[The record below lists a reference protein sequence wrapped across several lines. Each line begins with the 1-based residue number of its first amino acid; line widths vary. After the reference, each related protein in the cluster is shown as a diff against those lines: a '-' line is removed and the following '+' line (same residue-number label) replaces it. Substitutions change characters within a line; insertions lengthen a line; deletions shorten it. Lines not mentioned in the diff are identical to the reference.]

1 MVSTKEEMK
10 IWKYVAACIVI
21 LALSSSFVHSEDPV
35 TDANDVAAGQ
45 QTIRILVGES
55 TIVKSPWP
63 TVRVAVTDPKIAN
76 VQVLTPDQVL
86 LQGIQVG
93 STDLILWGQDEN
105 QTWKRKVR
113 TNIDVGRFEA
123 ELAELFPTSSL
134 VLSQSDDA
142 LIIRGLLRKA
152 DHVTQLHDYLDKIG
166 VKYVDMTSIAGIQ
179 QVQIQVR
186 VAEVSRSALRTMG
199 INAFYTD
206 DGFFVASRPG
216 SATGGALIPSIDIG
230 PPAGTVAGDNTTY
243 QFNSDVTAGSL
254 VNLFAGFPRADLEF
268 FIQALAENQYLRV
281 LANPTLVALSG
292 EKAEFL
298 VGGEYPIPVV
308 QGGGGGT
315 SSNTSITIEY
325 KEYGIRLLFEPT
337 VLGDGTIRLK
347 ASQVVSDLTD
357 VGSVVIGG
365 FSIKALTTRKAET
378 TLELNSGQTFAM
390 AGLIKHN
397 VGATTSGVPGLAD
410 IPILGAL
417 FRSVRYSES
426 ETELVMLVT
435 AELVEPMSLATTPPL
450 PGFLHAAP
458 SDWELYGKGHI
469 ESDEPAKIDPVSAQ
483 WLQKSG
489 LTELFGAGAWDS
501 YGKDAPPSRAEST
514 ERIEDAK

>member
-1 MVSTKEEMK
+1 MVSTKEETK
-10 IWKYVAACIVI
+10 IWRHVAACLVI
-21 LALSSSFVHSEDPV
+21 LVLLSNFVHSEAPV
-35 TDANDVAAGQ
+35 GEADDAAAGQ
-45 QTIRILVGES
+45 QTIKIIVGES

-86 LQGIQVG
+86 LQGLQVG
-93 STDLILWGQDEN
+93 STDLILWSEDES
-105 QTWKRKVR
+105 QTWKRRVKV
-113 TNIDVGRFEA
+113 NIDIGRFEA
-123 ELAELFPTSSL
+123 ELAELFPTASL
-134 VLSQSDDA
+134 ELSQSDDT

-199 INAFYTD
+199 INAFHTSD
-206 DGFFVASRPG
+206 DFFVASRPG
-216 SATGGALIPSIDIG
+216 SASGGALIPSIDIG
-230 PPAGTVAGDNTTY
+230 PPSGTVAGNSTTY
-243 QFNSDVTAGSL
+243 TFNSDVTAGSL
-254 VNLFAGFPRADLEF
+254 VNLFAGFPNSDLEF

-308 QGGGGGT
+308 QGGAGG
-315 SSNTSITIEY
+315 SSSSVTIEY
-325 KEYGIRLLFEPT
+325 KEYGIRLMFEPT

-357 VGSVVIGG
+357 VGSVAIGG

-397 VGATTSGVPGLAD
+397 VGATTSGVPGLGD

-469 ESDEPAKIDPVSAQ
+469 ESGEPAKIDPASAQ
-483 WLQKSG
+483 WLQKAG

-501 YGKDAPPSRAEST
+501 YGKDAPTSQAETT
-514 ERIEDAK
+514 EKMEDAQK